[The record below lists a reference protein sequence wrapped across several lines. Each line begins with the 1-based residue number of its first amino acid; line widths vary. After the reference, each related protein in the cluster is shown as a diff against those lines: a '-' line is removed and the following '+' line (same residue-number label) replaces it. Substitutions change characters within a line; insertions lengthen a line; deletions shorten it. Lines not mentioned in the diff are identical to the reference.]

1 MGTLVYVWHIAH
13 AHNKCGIW
21 VLFYKNIYNLFF
33 IFYILSTQTQWSLKN
48 IEIGGKSEK
57 MHDQIIQSF
66 GVPKKIVLLRL
77 IWIIVLM
84 QLDIG
89 KGSQS
94 HLHIENI
101 KKWNYKFLVTWN
113 LWWWIQEFHFK
124 KLVLVPGEMKQP
136 NLWFQRRYYW
146 CANK

>member
-1 MGTLVYVWHIAH
+1 
-13 AHNKCGIW
+13 
-21 VLFYKNIYNLFF
+21 
-33 IFYILSTQTQWSLKN
+33 
-48 IEIGGKSEK
+48 

-101 KKWNYKFLVTWN
+101 KK
-113 LWWWIQEFHFK
+113 
-124 KLVLVPGEMKQP
+124 
-136 NLWFQRRYYW
+136 
-146 CANK
+146 